1 MRPARKLVLAFPGE
15 LATRTGGYL
24 YDRRL
29 ALELEA
35 RGWIVERLSLP
46 ASFPFP
52 SPADLAVTRE
62 RLRALPPGS
71 MILVDGLAL
80 GAMPALAAEAAS
92 RLDLVA
98 LVHHPLC
105 LETGL
110 AEAQAAALE
119 QSERAALAAVRGAI
133 VTSRSTAALLVSLL
147 GVPGSQ
153 VTVAAPGTDL
163 APLASGS
170 ADGVCRMLC
179 IGTVTPRKG
188 QELLVQALAEVPG
201 AWELV
206 IGGSLERDTVT
217 AGRLRAAVTAAGM
230 GDRVRL
236 PGELGEADLAAAYA
250 AADLFVSASLY
261 EGYGMALAEA
271 LARGLPIVA
280 ATGGAV
286 ADTVPASA
294 GLLVPPGDV
303 PALAAALRR
312 CIDEPDLRDR
322 LRRGAIQARA
332 GLPTWAD
339 TAARVEDALIGPR
352 T

>member
-1 MRPARKLVLAFPGE
+1 M
-15 LATRTGGYL
+15 
-24 YDRRL
+24 
-29 ALELEA
+29 
-35 RGWIVERLSLP
+35 
-46 ASFPFP
+46 
-52 SPADLAVTRE
+52 
-62 RLRALPPGS
+62 
-71 MILVDGLAL
+71 
-80 GAMPALAAEAAS
+80 
-92 RLDLVA
+92 
-98 LVHHPLC
+98 
-105 LETGL
+105 
-110 AEAQAAALE
+110 
-119 QSERAALAAVRGAI
+119 
-133 VTSRSTAALLVSLL
+133 
-147 GVPGSQ
+147 
-153 VTVAAPGTDL
+153 
-163 APLASGS
+163 
-170 ADGVCRMLC
+170 
-179 IGTVTPRKG
+179 
-188 QELLVQALAEVPG
+188 PG

-206 IGGSLERDTVT
+206 IGGSLERDPAT
-217 AGRLRAAVTAAGM
+217 AGRLRAAVTAAGI

-286 ADTVPASA
+286 ADTVPVSA